1 MDPMPAMKKRPTL
14 SVRNRIWIMFVL
26 VFLPANSLAYFLYYR
41 YTVQNEL
48 KLLTTDLSNHIAG
61 ITATIDIENFK
72 ELYEQESS
80 SNQNCPPKPGTS
92 FSDKSNGYFPKNNLL
107 FQKHMGWLKT
117 VSQLDL
123 NRSIYTYI
131 PGPEPGSVIM
141 ISSSWYY
148 TNPEVSFKFCQL
160 YEAPTLYKS
169 LTGRIDVWE
178 PYHDEYGDWISTYV
192 PLYDADG
199 VVVGGVGVDVPASLI
214 VDIERGLQVRSII
227 VLFSTVVISFL
238 IAYALSEAI
247 SKRLVQLTR
256 LTSNVQDSASIVDFS
271 GYGIQRSWWHDEI
284 ETLFDSVRSMMLRLK
299 KQSDDLEKSRSEMQE
314 LAQGVIRA
322 QENERKYISRELHS
336 EAGQLLTMM
345 KTTLADILHEFP
357 SDEKPMLKNFDHG
370 PFRNRME
377 HAAQQIEETLG
388 MVRALSHQM
397 RPSLLDVGDVN
408 IALNE
413 YCSEFAQQQK
423 VEVTYEGSLIPNMTE
438 ELAVSFYRFLQEAL
452 TNTSKH
458 ASATRIW
465 VRAEMEGGW
474 AQLSVEDN
482 GRGDQSANS
491 ARGIGVAGLKERF
504 FLLGGKVESRSI
516 TGGYLIYARAPLK
529 RE

>member
-1 MDPMPAMKKRPTL
+1 
-14 SVRNRIWIMFVL
+14 MFVL
-26 VFLPANSLAYFLYYR
+26 IFLPANLLTYYLYYR

-48 KLLTTDLSNHIAG
+48 KLLTTDLSNHVAG
-61 ITATIDIENFK
+61 ITATIDIETFK
-72 ELYEQESS
+72 ALYEQETA

-92 FSDKSNGYFPKNNLL
+92 FLDASNGYFPEDNPL
-107 FQKHMGWLKT
+107 FQQHMGWVKT
-117 VSQLDL
+117 IAQLDP

-131 PGPEPGSVIM
+131 PGPEPGYVII
-141 ISSSWYY
+141 ISSSWYF
-148 TNPEVSFKFCQL
+148 TNPEQSFKFCQL

-169 LTGRIDVWE
+169 LSGRVDVWE
-178 PYHDEYGDWISTYV
+178 PYHDEYGDWISTYA

-199 VVVGGVGVDVPASLI
+199 TAIGGVGVDVPASLI
-214 VDIERGLQVRSII
+214 VSIERGLQVRSVIVVFATII
-227 VLFSTVVISFL
+227 FSFV

-256 LTSNVQDSASIVDFS
+256 LTSNVQDSASVVDFS
-271 GYGIQRSWWHDEI
+271 EYGFKRSWWHDEI
-284 ETLFDSVRSMMLRLK
+284 ETLFDSVRLMMLRLK
-299 KQSDDLEKSRSEMQE
+299 RQADDLEKSRSEMQD

-345 KTTLADILHEFP
+345 KATLADILDEFP
-357 SDEKPMLKNFDHG
+357 SNEKPLPKSFDHG
-370 PFRNRME
+370 PFRERME
-377 HAAQQIEETLG
+377 YAAQQIEETLTV
-388 MVRALSHQM
+388 VRALSHQM

-408 IALNE
+408 IALNS
-413 YCSEFAQQQK
+413 YCNEFAQQQK
-423 VEVTYEGSLIPNMTE
+423 MEIIYEGNLTPNMTE

-458 ASATRIW
+458 AAATRIW
-465 VRAEMEGGW
+465 VHAHMDGDW

-482 GRGDQSANS
+482 GRGDRSAAS

-504 FLLGGKVESRSI
+504 FLLGGNVEARSI
-516 TGGYLIYARAPLK
+516 DGGYLIYARAPLK
-529 RE
+529 RK

>member
-1 MDPMPAMKKRPTL
+1 MDSLQVKKKRPTL
-14 SVRNRIWIMFVL
+14 SVRNRIWVMFVL
-26 VFLPANSLAYFLYYR
+26 VFLPANSIAYYLYYR

-48 KLLTTDLSNHIAG
+48 KLLTTDLSNHVAG
-61 ITATIDIENFK
+61 IAATIDIETFK
-72 ELYEQESS
+72 ALYQEEAA
-80 SNQNCPPKPGTS
+80 SNLNCPPKPGTS
-92 FSDKSNGYFPKNNLL
+92 FSDESNGYFPTDNLL
-107 FQKHMGWLKT
+107 FHKHMGWLKT
-117 VSQLDL
+117 ISQFDL
-123 NRSIYTYI
+123 SRSIYTYI
-131 PGPEPGSVIM
+131 PGPEPGYVIM

-148 TNPEVSFKFCQL
+148 TNPEESFKFCQL

-169 LTGRIDVWE
+169 LFGRIDVWE
-178 PYHDEYGDWISTYV
+178 PYHDEYGDWISTYA
-192 PLYDADG
+192 PLFDADG

-214 VDIERGLQVRSII
+214 VNIERGLQVRSII
-227 VLFSTVVISFL
+227 VLFATVLFSFF

-256 LTSNVQDSASIVDFS
+256 LTSNVQDSASVVDFS
-271 GYGIQRSWWHDEI
+271 DYGIKRGWWHDEI

-299 KQSDDLEKSRSEMQE
+299 KQADDLEKSRSEMQE

-345 KTTLADILHEFP
+345 KSTLADILDEFP
-357 SDEKPMLKNFDHG
+357 SDEKPLSKTFDHG
-370 PFRNRME
+370 PFRDRME
-377 HAAQQIEETLG
+377 HASQQIEETLG
-388 MVRALSHQM
+388 VVRALSHQM

-408 IALNE
+408 IALSG

-423 VEVTYEGSLIPNMTE
+423 IEVTYEGNLIPNMTE

-458 ASATRIW
+458 ASATHVW
-465 VRAEMEGGW
+465 VRAHMDGDW

-504 FLLGGKVESRSI
+504 FLLGGKVEARSI
-516 TGGYLIYARAPLK
+516 AGGYLIHASAPLK